1 MTNKSRTVIDRGD
14 EMDGTT
20 IIVPQ
25 GTPLFATTKDA
36 ARLFGIGRTK
46 LFEMRRDIPEFR
58 ALTLKTGKT
67 VLYDIPRTYQW
78 LQRFCGG
85 ELE

>member
-1 MTNKSRTVIDRGD
+1 
-14 EMDGTT
+14 MDTT
-20 IIVPQ
+20 IILPPDM
-25 GTPLFATTKDA
+25 PLFATTKDA
-36 ARLFGIGRTK
+36 AKLFGIGRTK

-67 VLYDIPRTYQW
+67 VLFDVPRTYQW
-78 LQRFCGG
+78 MQQFCGG

>member
-1 MTNKSRTVIDRGD
+1 MLDWRQM
-14 EMDGTT
+14 EMNEMNNCFTSN
-20 IIVPQ
+20 I
-25 GTPLFATTKDA
+25 PLFASTKDA

-67 VLYDIPRTYQW
+67 VLFDVPRTYQW
-78 LQRFCGG
+78 MQQFCGG

>member
-1 MTNKSRTVIDRGD
+1 
-14 EMDGTT
+14 MDTT
-20 IIVPQ
+20 IILPPDM
-25 GTPLFATTKDA
+25 PLFATTKDA

-67 VLYDIPRTYQW
+67 VLFDVPRTYQW
-78 LQRFCGG
+78 MQQFCGG
-85 ELE
+85 EME

>member
-1 MTNKSRTVIDRGD
+1 
-14 EMDGTT
+14 MDSTT
-20 IIVPQ
+20 LILPPDM
-25 GTPLFATTKDA
+25 PLFATTSEA

-58 ALTLKTGKT
+58 ELTLKTGKT
-67 VLYDIPRTYQW
+67 VLYDVPRTYQW

>member
-1 MTNKSRTVIDRGD
+1 MTNKSRTVIERGD
-14 EMDGTT
+14 EMNSTT
-20 IIVPQ
+20 IILPPDV
-25 GTPLFATTKDA
+25 PLFATTKDA

-58 ALTLKTGKT
+58 ALTMKTGKT
-67 VLYDIPRTYQW
+67 VLFDVPRTYQW
-78 LQRFCGG
+78 MQQFCGG